1 MSAKGAEPKKT
12 DLTCGYKE
20 VKQGPFLKTEGTQ
33 ELKNELKEV
42 REELKEKMEEIK
54 QIKDIMDKDFDKL
67 KDFVEIM
74 KEMQKDM
81 DEKMGVLINVQR
93 NNKLPLRRGP
103 SEQEELELMRKTD
116 AHLQLRL
123 KKMDGADRAP
133 SAPPRKMMAPQKI
146 QKDSLDFLLCRSGY
160 HGLMRGSANWP
171 SWTREK

>member
-12 DLTCGYKE
+12 DLSKNHKAFCMEMKAELNKTCGYKE

-54 QIKDIMDKDFDKL
+54 Q
-67 KDFVEIM
+67 
-74 KEMQKDM
+74 EMQKDM